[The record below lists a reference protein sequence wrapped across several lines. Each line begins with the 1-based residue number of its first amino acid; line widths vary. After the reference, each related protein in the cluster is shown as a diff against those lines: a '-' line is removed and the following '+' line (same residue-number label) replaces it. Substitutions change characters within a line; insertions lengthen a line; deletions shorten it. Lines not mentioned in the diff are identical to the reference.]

1 MNTMSE
7 KASDREEIEYLLP
20 WHAAGTLSRRD
31 AERVERALASDQELA
46 RRFDLVREELSET
59 IHLNESLGAPSAR
72 AMEKLFAA
80 IDAEGAY
87 KRKPGLALDL
97 RTKMA
102 EFFSAFAPRTLAFA
116 GAAAALVILLQAGVI
131 GGMMLNGSEATPKLA
146 SITPPKVE
154 SVDFL
159 VTFAPQV
166 SLDQMTKFLNDRH
179 ATIIDGPKGPA
190 KMYRLR
196 FEANGAPKDESD
208 RVAKELQQNRSVI
221 TAEYPTSSN

>member
-80 IDAEGAY
+80 IDAEGAI
-87 KRKPGLALDL
+87 KRKPGLAFDM
-97 RTKMA
+97 RTKVA

-116 GAAAALVILLQAGVI
+116 GVAAALVILLQAGVI
-131 GGMMLNGSEATPKLA
+131 GNMLLKGDQSYGTA
-146 SITPPKVE
+146 SAPPAKVE

-159 VTFAPQV
+159 VKFAPQV
-166 SLDQMTKFLNDRH
+166 STDQVTKFLQDHH
-179 ATIIDGPKGPA
+179 ATIVDGPVKGLG
-190 KMYRLR
+190 MYKLR
-196 FEANGAPKDESD
+196 FEANGAPKAETD
-208 RVAKELQQNRSVI
+208 RVAKELQQSRTIVS
-221 TAEYPTSSN
+221 TEYPTN

>member
-7 KASDREEIEYLLP
+7 KASELEEIEYLLP

-87 KRKPGLALDL
+87 KRKPGIALDV
-97 RTKMA
+97 RTKVA
-102 EFFSAFAPRTLAFA
+102 EFFSAFAPHTLAFA

-131 GGMMLNGSEATPKLA
+131 GSMLIKGDGGYITASATP
-146 SITPPKVE
+146 TKVE

-159 VTFAPQV
+159 VTFTPKA
-166 SLDQMTKFLNDRH
+166 SLDQMTKFLRDRH
-179 ATIIDGPKGPA
+179 AAVIDGPTGPA
-190 KMYRLR
+190 AMYRLR
-196 FEANGAPKDESD
+196 FQANGAPKDETD
-208 RVAKELQQNRSVI
+208 RVAKELQQSRDIIS
-221 TAEYPTSSN
+221 AEYPTSSN

>member
-7 KASDREEIEYLLP
+7 KASEREEIEYLLP

-87 KRKPGLALDL
+87 KRKPGIALDL
-97 RTKMA
+97 RTKVA

-116 GAAAALVILLQAGVI
+116 GAAAALVIMLQAGVI
-131 GGMMLNGSEATPKLA
+131 GSMLLNSPEATSKLA
-146 SITPPKVE
+146 SAEPAKVD
-154 SVDFL
+154 SVHFL
-159 VTFAPQV
+159 VKFAPQV
-166 SLDQMTKFLNDRH
+166 STDQVTKFLQDHH
-179 ATIIDGPKGPA
+179 ASIVDGPVKGLG
-190 KMYRLR
+190 MYKLR
-196 FEANGAPKDESD
+196 FEANGAPKAETD
-208 RVAKELQQNRSVI
+208 RVAGELQQSRSIVS
-221 TAEYPTSSN
+221 TEYPTN